1 MGLELRISSVA
12 LFYIYKEMEYI
23 RDGVILYRICLEIE
37 PMHALKI
44 PNWMV
49 GVFSKVLIF

>member
-23 RDGVILYRICLEIE
+23 RDGVIVYRICLEIE

-44 PNWMV
+44 PNT
-49 GVFSKVLIF
+49 LIGTSRYIS